1 MPRIEGSVHDQYDDE
16 QEDAAQTSML
26 TWRAGYDVEFMPK
39 LLEGKT
45 AVIAGVAN
53 KWSLAFAIAESFARE
68 GAAIVLTYLNEKQKE
83 TVLSMAGS
91 LPIAKMLPCDVT
103 RDEEIAGL
111 TEGLRQLGTPID
123 VLVHSLAF
131 ANREELSGSFVDTS
145 RDGFLLAQNV
155 SAYSLVAMSRAVA
168 PLMTN
173 GGSIVTLTFIGSTR
187 AVPNYNVM
195 GVAKA
200 SLEASMRYLARDLG
214 PQRIR
219 VNAISAGAVKTASAR
234 AVKDLSTMLD
244 AMKERAPLRH
254 ATEAAE
260 VGDAAAFLASDLSR
274 GVTGNILFVD
284 SGMQL
289 L

>member
-1 MPRIEGSVHDQYDDE
+1 MS
-16 QEDAAQTSML
+16 
-26 TWRAGYDVEFMPK
+26 K

-68 GAAIVLTYLNEKQKE
+68 GAAIILTYLNEKQKE
-83 TVLSMAGS
+83 TVESMAGS
-91 LPIAKMLPCDVT
+91 LPIYKMLPCDVT
-103 RDEEIAGL
+103 KDEDLAALAESLRGL
-111 TEGLRQLGTPID
+111 SKPID

-131 ANREELSGSFVDTS
+131 ANREDLSGLFLDTG

-155 SAYSLVAMSRAVA
+155 SAYSLVALARAVA

-173 GGSIVTLTFIGSTR
+173 GGSIMTLTYIGSTR
-187 AVPNYNVM
+187 VIANYNVM

-214 PQRIR
+214 PQKIR

-234 AVKDLSTMLD
+234 AVKDLSTMID
-244 AMKERAPLRH
+244 AVKERSPLRH
-254 ATEAAE
+254 PTEPGE
-260 VGDAAAFLASDLSR
+260 VGDAAVFLASDLSR
-274 GVTGNILFVD
+274 GVTGNIVFVD

>member
-1 MPRIEGSVHDQYDDE
+1 MS
-16 QEDAAQTSML
+16 
-26 TWRAGYDVEFMPK
+26 K

-53 KWSLAFAIAESFARE
+53 KWSLAYAIAESFARE
-68 GAAIVLTYLNEKQKE
+68 GAAIVLTYLNEKQRE
-83 TVLSMAGS
+83 TVESMAGS
-91 LPIAKMLPCDVT
+91 LQLLTMLPCDVT
-103 RDEEIAGL
+103 KDEELAAL
-111 TEGLRQLGTPID
+111 TESLRSLGKPID

-131 ANREELSGSFVDTS
+131 ANRDDLSGQFLDTQ

-155 SAYSLVAMSRAVA
+155 SAYSLVALARAVA

-173 GGSIVTLTFIGSTR
+173 GGSIVTLTYIGSTR
-187 AVPNYNVM
+187 VVGNYNVM

-234 AVKDLSTMLD
+234 AVKDLSTMID
-244 AMKERAPLRH
+244 AVKERSPLRH
-254 ATEAAE
+254 PTEPGE
-260 VGDAAAFLASDLSR
+260 VGDAAVFLASDLSR
-274 GVTGNILFVD
+274 GVTGNIVFVD

-289 L
+289 LF